1 MPILHKTHQTKLI
14 LEICSMQSVNLW
26 IVRVKVSSL
35 KSVLQKAFQKKKS
48 WHLKRRQS
56 DLCNVWG
63 KVCLQWKASI
73 YISEAATGL
82 PHNKYFPTQNISSS
96 TSSPPPS
103 APRCPSSPPSSSPP
117 SHTWSSAPWSR
128 RHLVQEWIMG
138 PGYHAPQL
146 QSKENIFKKPLT
158 SSQAPKL
165 TSSLQNVSSKFPT
178 LIFLSLHMRLSKMG
192 SMPTI
197 IIMTML
203 TNLLSK
209 SFKPFPTF

>member
-128 RHLVQEWIMG
+128 LDLVQEWIMG

-146 QSKENIFKKPLT
+146 QSRENIFKKPLT
-158 SSQAPKL
+158 SSQAHKL

-197 IIMTML
+197 IGTIWP
-203 TNLLSK
+203 NK
-209 SFKPFPTF
+209 